1 MLLGRLIDRVHQAI
15 VTFDKFLNR
24 LIPQEFNP
32 FYYLG
37 GITNLFW
44 VLLIPTGVF
53 LWFYYTPSPEDAYA
67 SVQFLSNEVPYGAAM
82 RAIHRYAGDAML
94 IFAVLHLL
102 RNYFTDRYRRF
113 RDVPWFSG
121 AALLLLVMIA
131 GMSGYLLVW
140 DVRSLRIAELTTDA
154 LLQFNAFIPGLGTA
168 LAGVFLGGDQVNR
181 VTLARFL
188 GLHIAGPALI
198 FFFLWMHYVRLH
210 RPKIW
215 PPAFV
220 TLLAIGGV
228 FVVSGL
234 APVETLPPATDPV
247 AVAAFTSYPVD
258 LFFLWGYPLMRWISP
273 GAVAAGTLLLLVVIF
288 FAPYYVPQ
296 KRYINIAT
304 VVDENC
310 TGCRLCEID
319 CPFDAIAMVDRP
331 DHPRYKLLAIVY
343 DNKCAECGICVGA
356 CPFEAIELP
365 LLSDRKVEDEIKG
378 ALA

>member
-1 MLLGRLIDRVHQAI
+1 MLLGKLIDRVHVWI

-37 GITNLFW
+37 GIINLFW
-44 VLLIPTGVF
+44 IVLVITGVF
-53 LWFYYTPSPEDAYA
+53 LWFYYVPTPEDAHA
-67 SVQFLSNEVPYGAAM
+67 SVLFINSEVPFGSAM
-82 RAIHRYAGDAML
+82 RAMHRYAGDAML

-113 RDVPWFSG
+113 RDLPWLSG
-121 AALLLLVMIA
+121 TVLLLLVMIA
-131 GMSGYLLVW
+131 GMTGYLLIW
-140 DVRSLRIAELTTDA
+140 DVRALRIAELTTDA
-154 LLQFNAFIPGLGTA
+154 LLYFNAFIPGLGTA
-168 LAGVFLGGDQVNR
+168 LAGLFLGGEEVNR

-188 GLHIAGPALI
+188 GLHIAAPALI
-198 FFFLWMHYVRLH
+198 FFFMWMHYIRLH

-220 TLLAIGGV
+220 SLLAIGGL
-228 FVVSGL
+228 FVAAGL
-234 APVETLPPATDPV
+234 LPVDMLPAAKDPV
-247 AVAAFTSYPVD
+247 AVATVTTYPVN
-258 LFFLWGYPLMRWISP
+258 LFFLWGFALMQWISP
-273 GAVAAGTLLLLVVIF
+273 GVVAAGTLLLLAVIF

-296 KRYINIAT
+296 KRYINVAT

-331 DHPRYKLLAIVY
+331 DHPRYKLLAIVH

-365 LLSDRKVEDEIKG
+365 LLNDRKVEEKLRG